1 MHKDFYHQP
10 KQNFKVDITL
20 PKFLVIVITVMA
32 FFVIPVQVI
41 SLSKSK
47 QDNSISASN
56 TVSYT
61 TPSTTKTET
70 KPSTQPSGRVA
81 GESTTGTDKSNTSGG
96 LDFSSKSTQYAV
108 LGVFFMSISF
118 ISLAYLF
125 VSESQKKEVDIL

>member
-41 SLSKSK
+41 SLAKTSRE
-47 QDNSISASN
+47 NSVNASN
-56 TVSYT
+56 TISYNNIVPT
-61 TPSTTKTET
+61 SQ
-70 KPSTQPSGRVA
+70 QPNSNFPRVA
-81 GESTTGTDKSNTSGG
+81 GDSTAVTSNPNQSSGNG
-96 LDFSSKSTQYAV
+96 IDFSDKSTQYAV
-108 LGVFFMSISF
+108 LGIFFMSISF

-125 VSESQKKEVDIL
+125 VVERQNKEVDIL